1 MELPVASAIQNAM
14 NFFEQGGIFMGFLL
28 LLSIAAGTVIVL
40 RVLALRESA
49 VVPADLAQEI
59 ETLEPG
65 GNLDR
70 LQALIARHP
79 SSLSRILTT
88 LVQHLSWPRSEAIE
102 AVQTRARH
110 EVTRM
115 ESGLMLLEIG
125 TGIAPLFGLLGTLT
139 GLVHIFGSVGGD
151 PTIVARG
158 ISEALNCTIAG
169 LAVSVPCLA
178 TFSYFQRRVEKLSI
192 EMESLVADL
201 IAKCYA
207 HGGAPQIEK
216 AVREPIVLPTSRRK

>member
-1 MELPVASAIQNAM
+1 MEILAASAIQNVTK
-14 NFFEQGGIFMGFLL
+14 FFEQGGVFMGFLL
-28 LLSIAAGTVIVL
+28 VLSIAAGTVIIL
-40 RVLALRESA
+40 RILALRESA
-49 VVPADLAQEI
+49 VIPTALAQEI

-79 SSLSRILTT
+79 SALARILTT
-88 LVQHLSWPRSEAIE
+88 LIQHLSWPRSEAID

-110 EVTRM
+110 EVTRL
-115 ESGLMLLEIG
+115 ESGLMLLEIA

-139 GLVHIFGSVGGD
+139 GLVGIFGAVGGD
-151 PTIVARG
+151 PTVVAKG

-207 HGGAPQIEK
+207 HGAAPQLER
-216 AVREPIVLPTSRRK
+216 VTREPVVLPEMKRR